1 MTTDEIRDEKLQS
14 NINKEAAKLSAL
26 PSGRID
32 KYEYI
37 KGEETLLSN

>member
-1 MTTDEIRDEKLQS
+1 MTTDEIGDGKLQS
-14 NINKEAAKLSAL
+14 NINKEAAKLLAL
-26 PSGRID
+26 PSGIID